1 MTRGTCIRLAAGL
14 LLGVA
19 GAAAQEAIE
28 TRGAWRVAADGE
40 DFALRTQA
48 LGAPEST
55 LSLHC
60 RKAQQAFAFEIKSPA
75 LAARPSGE
83 ETRVGFKVDDDDQV
97 FLTLASGPDGTVP
110 IVHQTAFWIVRD
122 ALVRDGAKA
131 VAFTATDQTW
141 QFALDGLAG
150 LQEGLTQRC
159 GFGPSRPER
168 PRRQTRPEPD
178 PLSR

>member
-1 MTRGTCIRLAAGL
+1 MRKTVLAKIPLVKFGSRRRRRNAES
-14 LLGVA
+14 VTNRA
-19 GAAAQEAIE
+19 MKRPAQM
-28 TRGAWRVAADGE
+28 
-40 DFALRTQA
+40 L
-48 LGAPEST
+48 
-55 LSLHC
+55 
-60 RKAQQAFAFEIKSPA
+60 
-75 LAARPSGE
+75 
-83 ETRVGFKVDDDDQV
+83 QV